1 MSPKSRETR
10 GTNEAVVGGT
20 DEQKANEWG
29 HKDYIYN
36 REEQADD
43 DTPTL
48 LLDVP
53 VLKVD
58 EINLEVEDLRAHVSL
73 RAELADLEKINV
85 GVDIYLDKVKL
96 DIKGLEAQA
105 LLKIK
110 LDRVLGT
117 LDRALGAIDTNPQIL
132 NRVVEQD
139 VDSIPQRA
147 QDAAGQVSEAAQRT
161 GDVSDQVTY
170 ETERAA
176 GSPLDETDDEVGRT
190 VQRAGDESGNMADMA
205 GDGLAESS
213 EVEGEEPTG
222 ALAGVQIEE
231 EYIDE
236 RGRIVGRGRDE
247 SGNVVEE
254 VLNEEGD
261 VLDPSMPE
269 GEDQESEDEDDGK
282 LDATDAARRKAN
294 ELGVKLSDVRGTGSS
309 GRVLVKDVERAV
321 R

>member
-1 MSPKSRETR
+1 L
-10 GTNEAVVGGT
+10 V
-20 DEQKANEWG
+20 
-29 HKDYIYN
+29 
-36 REEQADD
+36 
-43 DTPTL
+43 
-48 LLDVP
+48 LDVP
-53 VLKVD
+53 VLNVD

-73 RAELADLEKINV
+73 RAELADLVKINV
-85 GVDIYLDKVKL
+85 GVDLYLDKVKL

-139 VDSIPQRA
+139 VDSTPQRA
-147 QDAAGQVSEAAQRT
+147 EDAAGQVSEAAQVT
-161 GDVSDQVTY
+161 GDVSDQVSY
-170 ETERAA
+170 EAERAA
-176 GSPLDETDDEVGRT
+176 GSPLDETGDEVRRT
-190 VQRAGDESGNMADMA
+190 VQRAGDESGNMA
-205 GDGLAESS
+205 GNGLAEPS

-236 RGRIVGRGRDE
+236 QGRIVGRGRDE

-261 VLDPSMPE
+261 VLDPGMAE
-269 GEDQESEDEDDGK
+269 GEDRESEDDANGK

-294 ELGVKLSDVRGTGSS
+294 ELGVKLSDVRGTGSN
-309 GRVLVKDVERAV
+309 GRVLVKDVERAA

>member
-73 RAELADLEKINV
+73 RAELADLVKINV

-117 LDRALGAIDTNPQIL
+117 LDRALGAIDTNPEIL

-139 VDSIPQRA
+139 VDSTPQRA
-147 QDAAGQVSEAAQRT
+147 EDAAGQVSEAAQVT
-161 GDVSDQVTY
+161 GDVSDRVTY

-176 GSPLDETDDEVGRT
+176 GSPLDETGDEVGRT
-190 VQRAGDESGNMADMA
+190 VQRAGDESGNMA
-205 GDGLAESS
+205 GNGLAEPR

-236 RGRIVGRGRDE
+236 QGRIVGRGRDE

-261 VLDPSMPE
+261 VLDPGMAE
-269 GEDQESEDEDDGK
+269 GEDRESEDDANGK

-294 ELGVKLSDVRGTGSS
+294 ELGVKLSDVRGTGSN
-309 GRVLVKDVERAV
+309 GRVLVKDVERAA

>member
-1 MSPKSRETR
+1 MSPKSRETQ
-10 GTNEAVVGGT
+10 GTNESVAGGA
-20 DEQKANEWG
+20 DEQQANEWG

-43 DTPTL
+43 NTPTL
-48 LLDVP
+48 VLDVP
-53 VLKVD
+53 VLNVD

-73 RAELADLEKINV
+73 RAELADLVKINV

-117 LDRALGAIDTNPQIL
+117 LDRALGAIDTNPEIL

-139 VDSIPQRA
+139 VDSTPQRA
-147 QDAAGQVSEAAQRT
+147 EDAAGQVSEAAQVT
-161 GDVSDQVTY
+161 GDVSDQVSY
-170 ETERAA
+170 EAERAA
-176 GSPLDETDDEVGRT
+176 GSPLDETGNEVGRT
-190 VQRAGDESGNMADMA
+190 VQRAGDESGNMA
-205 GDGLAESS
+205 GNGLAESS
-213 EVEGEEPTG
+213 EVEGEEPTS

-236 RGRIVGRGRDE
+236 LGRIVGRGRDE

-269 GEDQESEDEDDGK
+269 GEHRESEDADDGK

-294 ELGVKLSDVRGTGSS
+294 ELGVKLSDVRGTGSN
-309 GRVLVKDVERAV
+309 GRVLVKDVERAA

>member
-1 MSPKSRETR
+1 VSPKSRETQ
-10 GTNEAVVGGT
+10 GTNESVAGGA
-20 DEQKANEWG
+20 DEQQANEWG

-43 DTPTL
+43 NTPTL
-48 LLDVP
+48 VLDVP
-53 VLKVD
+53 VLNVD

-73 RAELADLEKINV
+73 RAELADLVKINV

-117 LDRALGAIDTNPQIL
+117 LDRALGAIDTNPEIL

-139 VDSIPQRA
+139 VDSTPQRA
-147 QDAAGQVSEAAQRT
+147 EDTAGQVSEAAQVT

-176 GSPLDETDDEVGRT
+176 GSPLDETGDEVGRT
-190 VQRAGDESGNMADMA
+190 VQRAGDESGNMA
-205 GDGLAESS
+205 GNGLAESS
-213 EVEGEEPTG
+213 EVEGEEPTS

-236 RGRIVGRGRDE
+236 LGRIVGRGRDE

-269 GEDQESEDEDDGK
+269 EEDRESEDADDGK
-282 LDATDAARRKAN
+282 LDATDAARHKAN
-294 ELGVKLSDVRGTGSS
+294 ELGVKLSDVRGTGSN
-309 GRVLVKDVERAV
+309 GRVLVKDVERAA